1 MDIIKKLIKQALAED
16 VGDGD
21 HTSRATIPESAQG
34 TMKLLVKEDGV
45 IAGVEIARLVFQEV
59 DERLVMDSKIQDGA
73 HVKKGDVVF
82 YISGPCISMLT
93 AERTML
99 NFMQRMSGIATSTCH
114 YCKTLEGTKTRLLDT
129 RKTTPNMRIFEKMA
143 VALGGGHNHRMGLY
157 DMVMIKDN
165 HVDFAGGIAKA
176 IAMTH
181 SYLKNNEKDLKIEIE
196 VRNFP
201 ELEEVLRIGQV
212 DRIMLDNFTPEN
224 LKKAIQLIDGKY
236 ETEASGNI
244 TLLNIKD
251 YADSGVDYISVGAIT
266 HHHIKSLDLSLKS
279 C

>member
-16 VGDGD
+16 IGDGD
-21 HTSRATIPESAQG
+21 HTSHATIPEAAQG

-45 IAGVEIARLVFQEV
+45 IAGVDIARLVFQEV
-59 DERLVMDSKIQDGA
+59 DERIVMDIIIKDGT

-82 YISGPCISMLT
+82 YISGRCISMLT

-99 NFMQRMSGIATSTCH
+99 NFMQRMSGIATST
-114 YCKTLEGTKTRLLDT
+114 YNYSKTLKGTKTLLLDT

-143 VALGGGHNHRMGLY
+143 VAIGGGQNHRMGLY

-165 HVDFAGGIAKA
+165 HVDFAGGIQQA
-176 IAMTH
+176 IEVTQT
-181 SYLKNNEKDLKIEIE
+181 YVKKLGKDLKIEIE
-196 VRNFP
+196 VRNFS

-224 LKKAIQLIDGKY
+224 LKNAIQLIGGRY

-244 TLLNIKD
+244 TLLNIKE
-251 YADSGVDYISVGAIT
+251 YSDSGVDYISVGAIT
-266 HHHIKSLDLSLKS
+266 HHIKSLDLSLKS

>member
-1 MDIIKKLIKQALAED
+1 MDIITKLIKQALAED

-45 IAGVEIARLVFQEV
+45 IAGVEIARMVFQEV
-59 DERLVMDSKIQDGA
+59 DEDLIMDIIIRDGA

-82 YISGPCISMLT
+82 YISGSCLSMLT
-93 AERTML
+93 AERTVL
-99 NFMQRMSGIATSTCH
+99 NFMQRMSGIATSTYH
-114 YCKTLEGTKTRLLDT
+114 YCETLAGTKTRLLDT

-143 VALGGGHNHRMGLY
+143 VAIGGGQNHRMGLY
-157 DMVMIKDN
+157 DMIMIKDN
-165 HVDFAGGIAKA
+165 HVDFAGGIQQA
-176 IAMTH
+176 IEVTQT
-181 SYLKNNEKDLKIEIE
+181 YVKKLGKDLKIEIE
-196 VRNFP
+196 VRNFS
-201 ELEEVLRIGQV
+201 ELEEVLQIGQV

-224 LKKAIQLIDGKY
+224 LKRAIQLIAGKY

-244 TLLNIKD
+244 TLLNIKE
-251 YADSGVDYISVGAIT
+251 YALSGVDYISVGAIT
-266 HHHIKSLDLSLKS
+266 HHIKSLDLSLKS

>member
-1 MDIIKKLIKQALAED
+1 MDIITKLIKQALAED

-59 DERLVMDSKIQDGA
+59 DEDIIMDIMMRDGA

-82 YISGPCISMLT
+82 YISGSCLSMLT
-93 AERTML
+93 AERTVL
-99 NFMQRMSGIATSTCH
+99 NFMQRMSGIATSTHH
-114 YCKTLEGTKTRLLDT
+114 YCETLAGAKTRLLDT

-143 VALGGGHNHRMGLY
+143 VAIGGGQNHRMGLY
-157 DMVMIKDN
+157 DMIMIKDN
-165 HVDFAGGIAKA
+165 HVDFAGGIQQA
-176 IAMTH
+176 IEVTQT
-181 SYLKNNEKDLKIEIE
+181 YVKKLGKDLKIEIE
-196 VRNFP
+196 VRNFS
-201 ELEEVLRIGQV
+201 ELDEVLHIGQV

-224 LKKAIQLIDGKY
+224 LKRAIQLIDGKY

-244 TLLNIKD
+244 TLMNIKE
-251 YADSGVDYISVGAIT
+251 YALSGVDYISVGAIT
-266 HHHIKSLDLSLKS
+266 HHIKSLDLSLKS

>member
-1 MDIIKKLIKQALAED
+1 MDIITKLIKQALAED

-45 IAGVEIARLVFQEV
+45 IAGVEIARMVFQEV
-59 DERLVMDSKIQDGA
+59 DEDIIMDIIMRDGA

-82 YISGPCISMLT
+82 YISGSCLSMLT

-99 NFMQRMSGIATSTCH
+99 NFMQRMSGIATSTFT
-114 YCKTLEGTKTRLLDT
+114 YCETLAGTKTRLLDT

-143 VALGGGHNHRMGLY
+143 VAIGGGQNHRMGLY
-157 DMVMIKDN
+157 DMIMIKDN
-165 HVDFAGGIAKA
+165 HVDFAGGIQQA
-176 IAMTH
+176 IEVTQT
-181 SYLKNNEKDLKIEIE
+181 YVKKLGKDLKIEIE
-196 VRNFP
+196 VRNFS
-201 ELEEVLRIGQV
+201 ELDEVLHIGQV

-224 LKKAIQLIDGKY
+224 LKRAIQLIDGKY

-244 TLLNIKD
+244 TLLNIKE
-251 YADSGVDYISVGAIT
+251 YAHSGVDYISVGAIT
-266 HHHIKSLDLSLKS
+266 HHIKSLDLSLKS